1 MNGITDTI
9 LMIRPKS
16 FGPNAETL
24 KDNAFQSSSK
34 AGEEASIAKTALVEF
49 DTMVEELRRHDIEV
63 MVIEDKV
70 EPNTPDAIFPNNW
83 FSTHGSSIVT
93 YPMMAASRRAERR
106 EDVINKLVK
115 ERGYKKRYGFE
126 YHEDED
132 LFLEGTGSMV
142 LDRDKKIAYAC
153 LSQRT
158 SIKVLEKFTVLYDYK
173 KVVFNAVDDKGSAI
187 YHTNVLMTVGT
198 DYVIVCLDTIK
209 SAEERAEVVDAIK
222 SSGKELIDIS
232 LDQMNSFAGNMLQVK
247 SKLGEK
253 FLVLSKAA
261 YDSLDTTQIDN
272 LTKYNKLITPQI
284 PTIEKYG
291 GGSVRCMIAEVF

>member
-1 MNGITDTI
+1 MSGITDTV

-16 FGPNAETL
+16 FGPNEETIA
-24 KDNAFQSSSK
+24 DNAFQSNAK
-34 AGEEASIAKTALVEF
+34 EGEEATIANMALKEF
-49 DTMVEELRRHDIEV
+49 DAMVEELRRYDIEV
-63 MVIEDKV
+63 MVIEDKI
-70 EPNTPDAIFPNNW
+70 EPHTPDAIFPNNW
-83 FSTHGSSIVT
+83 FSTHGASIVT
-93 YPMMAASRRAERR
+93 YPMMAPTRRAERR

-126 YHEDED
+126 YHEDEA
-132 LFLEGTGSMV
+132 LYLEGTGSMV

-158 SIKVLEKFTVLYDYK
+158 SIKVLEKFAVLYGYK
-173 KVVFNAVDDKGSAI
+173 KVVFNAVDSHGSAI
-187 YHTNVLMTVGT
+187 YHTNVIMTVGT
-198 DYVIVCLDTIK
+198 DYVIVCLDTIQ
-209 SAEERAEVVDAIK
+209 SEQERAEVISAIE
-222 SSGKELIDIS
+222 SSNKELIEIS

-253 FLVLSKAA
+253 FLILSKAA
-261 YDSLDTTQIDN
+261 FDSLNTQQIDK
-272 LTKYNKLITPQI
+272 LSSYNKLITSDI